1 MKPQEPAGWTLAD
14 DWAAQIRICGSP
26 DACAETARR
35 LGEAFDVRSQS
46 PQQPSPEAGIV
57 CVDMEVDL

>member
-1 MKPQEPAGWTLAD
+1 MTAAAWALGD

-26 DACAETARR
+26 DACAEAARR

-57 CVDMEVDL
+57 RVDVEVDL